1 MLVSKF
7 RCSRQVIAKCM
18 LFFLIV
24 SVVLVFIFFLLKLL
38 AAKDNQ
44 EYSQLLM
51 ENDCFDILCRIDYR
65 GLPTKEKVSSW
76 ESVITFAIKKGFLFS
91 TSLLDNER
99 GRICHEKHRFCR
111 FLHFVV
117 LAIN

>member
-76 ESVITFAIKKGFLFS
+76 ESVIRYTIKKGFLFS